1 MHRFLSTALMA
12 VAALA
17 GLATAAE
24 VQAQVYD
31 PYGPRIVNYNL
42 YANAQSDI
50 VARAYPSPRPTPAY
64 VGHTY
69 ITYEPLAPHEF
80 LYRHQRLYVRP
91 HSDGRSTVT
100 RVFWW

>member
-1 MHRFLSTALMA
+1 MNRFATTALMA
-12 VAALA
+12 LAAAA

-31 PYGPRIVNYNL
+31 PYGPRILNYNL
-42 YANAQSDI
+42 YANAESDI
-50 VARAYPSPRPTPAY
+50 VARAYPSPRPTPEY

-80 LYRHQRLYVRP
+80 LYRHRRTYVRP

-100 RVFWW
+100 RVWWW